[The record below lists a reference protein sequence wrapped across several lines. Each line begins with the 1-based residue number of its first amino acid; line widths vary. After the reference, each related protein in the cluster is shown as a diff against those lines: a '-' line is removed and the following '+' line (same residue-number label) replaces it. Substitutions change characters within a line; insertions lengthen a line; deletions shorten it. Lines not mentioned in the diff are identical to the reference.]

1 MSSSAPVSTDCAFAP
16 LRHRFAPRLN
26 FTIHLGIGWLVAKS
40 IRASAEVHQTP
51 HHRRKGSLGHPD
63 ERDGSSAASHLGKR
77 LQDARASFYGPF
89 VTELDTRPRSYGETL
104 DPDFLRSVFCSMLKA
119 RILENKLSSLYK
131 AGKIVG
137 GVYLGRGQEAV
148 SATLGTALI
157 QGTDFF
163 APLIRDQAGRTA
175 FGEPLID
182 CTRTYLGSKDGP
194 MRGRDGN
201 IHRGRPQVGMP
212 AMISHLGAQV
222 PVIAGMLFAK
232 RLQGTLAGRV
242 GATCIGDGATS
253 TGAFHEGLNL
263 AAMEKLPMVVI
274 VANNQFAY
282 STPNSRQFACADLVE
297 KARGYGVAG
306 HSVDGTDLIA
316 CATVISKAV
325 NLARAGGGPQLVV
338 ARLLRLSGHGEH
350 DDGSYVPQE
359 IRGSHD
365 GRDCMEVAMR
375 QLVEHGIATM
385 NEISHWQETFAEE
398 VQRAVAQ
405 AQQEDPP
412 DPYQE
417 DWTALATRFPISV
430 SSSSGGSAQ

>member
-1 MSSSAPVSTDCAFAP
+1 MQPFTDGVVMN
-16 LRHRFAPRLN
+16 R
-26 FTIHLGIGWLVAKS
+26 
-40 IRASAEVHQTP
+40 
-51 HHRRKGSLGHPD
+51 
-63 ERDGSSAASHLGKR
+63 
-77 LQDARASFYGPF
+77 
-89 VTELDTRPRSYGETL
+89 
-104 DPDFLRSVFCSMLKA
+104 DFLRSVFHSMLRA

-182 CTRTYLGSKDGP
+182 CTRTYLGSVEGP

-201 IHRGRPQVGMP
+201 IHRGRPEVGMP

-222 PVIAGMLFAK
+222 PLIAGMLFAK
-232 RLQGTLAGRV
+232 RLQGTLEGRV

-263 AAMEKLPMVVI
+263 AAVEKLPMVV
-274 VANNQFAY
+274 VVGNNQFAY
-282 STPNSRQFACADLVE
+282 STPNNRQFACRDLVE
-297 KARGYGVAG
+297 KARGYGIG
-306 HSVDGTDLIA
+306 GFSVDGTDLLA
-316 CATVISKAV
+316 CASVIGEAV
-325 NLARAGGGPQLVV
+325 KRAREGGGPQLVV
-338 ARLLRLSGHGEH
+338 AQLLRLTGHGEH

-359 IRGSHD
+359 IRDGHY
-365 GRDCMEVAMR
+365 GRDCIDVATK
-375 QLVEHGIATM
+375 QLVDHGFATAE
-385 NEISHWQETFAEE
+385 EITGWHEQFADE

-405 AQQEDPP
+405 AQQEEVP
-412 DPYQE
+412 DPYKE
-417 DWTALATRFPISV
+417 NWTALSTKFPLSQP
-430 SSSSGGSAQ
+430 SAQ

>member
-1 MSSSAPVSTDCAFAP
+1 MN
-16 LRHRFAPRLN
+16 HR
-26 FTIHLGIGWLVAKS
+26 
-40 IRASAEVHQTP
+40 
-51 HHRRKGSLGHPD
+51 
-63 ERDGSSAASHLGKR
+63 
-77 LQDARASFYGPF
+77 
-89 VTELDTRPRSYGETL
+89 
-104 DPDFLRSVFCSMLKA
+104 DFLRSVFQSMLRG

-182 CTRTYLGSKDGP
+182 CTRTYLGSVKGP

-201 IHRGRPQVGMP
+201 IHRGRPDLGMP

-222 PVIAGMLFAK
+222 SVVAGMLFAK

-263 AAMEKLPMVVI
+263 AAIERLPLVVV

-282 STPNSRQFACADLVE
+282 STPNDRQFACADLVE
-297 KARGYGVAG
+297 KARGYGVG
-306 HSVDGTDLIA
+306 GFSVDGTDMLA
-316 CATVISKAV
+316 CVSVIGEAV
-325 NLARAGGGPQLVV
+325 RRAREGGGPQMVV

-350 DDGSYVPQE
+350 DDGSYVPAEARVDHYGQ
-359 IRGSHD
+359 
-365 GRDCMEVAMR
+365 DCIEVAMQ
-375 QLVEHGIATM
+375 QLIENHFATAEEIVAWQDQIAD
-385 NEISHWQETFAEE
+385 E

-405 AQQEDPP
+405 AQQEPVP

-417 DWTALATRFPISV
+417 DWTALSTRFPLDQPISQLIF
-430 SSSSGGSAQ
+430 S

>member
-1 MSSSAPVSTDCAFAP
+1 MQNFAEGVIMD
-16 LRHRFAPRLN
+16 R
-26 FTIHLGIGWLVAKS
+26 
-40 IRASAEVHQTP
+40 
-51 HHRRKGSLGHPD
+51 
-63 ERDGSSAASHLGKR
+63 
-77 LQDARASFYGPF
+77 
-89 VTELDTRPRSYGETL
+89 
-104 DPDFLRSVFCSMLKA
+104 DFLRSVFQSMLRA

-175 FGEPLID
+175 FGEPIID
-182 CTRTYLGSKDGP
+182 CTRTYLGSVEGP

-201 IHRGRPQVGMP
+201 IHRGRPRMGMP

-232 RLQGTLAGRV
+232 RLQGTLTGRV

-263 AAMEKLPMVVI
+263 AAVERLPMVV
-274 VANNQFAY
+274 VVGNNQFAY
-282 STPNSRQFACADLVE
+282 STPNNRQFACADLVE
-297 KARGYGVAG
+297 KARGYGIG
-306 HSVDGTDLIA
+306 GFSVDGTDLLA
-316 CATVISKAV
+316 CASVICEAV
-325 NLARAGGGPQLVV
+325 KRARDGGGPQMVV

-350 DDGSYVPQE
+350 DDGAYVPAE
-359 IRGSHD
+359 IRSGHY
-365 GRDCMEVAMR
+365 GRDCIEVAMR
-375 QLVEHGIATM
+375 QLVDNHLATVD
-385 NEISHWQETFAEE
+385 EILAWQEEYAEE

-405 AQQEDPP
+405 AQQESVP
-412 DPYQE
+412 DPYHE
-417 DWTALATRFPISV
+417 DWTALATRFPLTNFV
-430 SSSSGGSAQ
+430 SQ